1 MVQEGSLLSGRMC
14 SACSLKAVVAEFV
27 RVLNLAE
34 TTCNP
39 AEHSR
44 ISGTGLMKT
53 HNPAGQMIVYHSQA
67 SRHPITG
74 HSPAGTMIVHHNRA
88 SRHLITGRNP
98 AGTMIVHHNQASRHQ
113 TTGHSPAGTMIVH
126 HNQASRHPITGR
138 NPAGTM
144 IVHHSPASQLRI
156 ADHNQAAEMIMLRT
170 IDAICNP
177 AVMIIVWITGVSTS
191 RNHSHSLVRKSGH
204 LRLHS
209 SHSRVL
215 AFSNATMLVSKVV
228 QEDNFHNTYKVQMPR
243 NRGICTLYTP
253 CIVT

>member
-14 SACSLKAVVAEFV
+14 SACNLKEVAAEFV
-27 RVLNLAE
+27 RVMNLAE

-44 ISGTGLMKT
+44 ISVTGLMKT
-53 HNPAGQMIVYHSQA
+53 HSPAGQMIVYHSQA

-74 HSPAGTMIVHHNRA
+74 HSPAGTMIVHH
-88 SRHLITGRNP
+88 
-98 AGTMIVHHNQASRHQ
+98 
-113 TTGHSPAGTMIVH
+113 
-126 HNQASRHPITGR
+126 
-138 NPAGTM
+138 
-144 IVHHSPASQLRI
+144 SPASQRRI
-156 ADHNQAAEMIMLRT
+156 ADHNQATEMIMLRT
-170 IDAICNP
+170 KDAICNP
-177 AVMIIVWITGVSTS
+177 AVTIIVWITGVSIS
-191 RNHSHSLVRKSGH
+191 RNHSHSLVRRSGH
-204 LRLHS
+204 LRIHS

>member
-88 SRHLITGRNP
+88 SRHL
-98 AGTMIVHHNQASRHQ
+98 
-113 TTGHSPAGTMIVH
+113 
-126 HNQASRHPITGR
+126 ITGR